1 MSLAVPLSATTPVPG
16 NPRRTEGWALLE
28 AARRLDEARRI
39 RTGAAVLGAAQ
50 LNWRLWTIFQASLSN
65 SRCGL
70 PDDLRVKMLSLA
82 NFIDR
87 RSAEIIADPKPELL
101 DALVRINLEVGG
113 GMLTTPGADHAV
125 PAAVGQAAG
134 LGGGEKGARLAG

>member
-1 MSLAVPLSATTPVPG
+1 MSLIEPKPDRRPAPG

-28 AARRLDEARRI
+28 AARRLEEARRI
-39 RTGAAVLGAAQ
+39 RSGDAVLGAAQ
-50 LNWRLWTIFQASLSN
+50 LNWRLWTIFQTSLSD

-87 RSAEIIADPKPELL
+87 RSAEIIADPKPERL
-101 DALVRINLEVGG
+101 DALIRINLEVGG
-113 GMLTTPGADHAV
+113 GMVNTSDADKARI
-125 PAAVGQAAG
+125 AG
-134 LGGGEKGARLAG
+134 

>member
-1 MSLAVPLSATTPVPG
+1 MSVIEPLSAQRPAPG

-28 AARRLDEARRI
+28 AARRLDEARKA
-39 RTGAAVLGAAQ
+39 RTGEAVLGAAQ
-50 LNWRLWTIFQASLSN
+50 LNWRLWTIFQASLSD
-65 SRCGL
+65 SHCGL

-113 GMLTTPGADHAV
+113 GMLNASGAD
-125 PAAVGQAAG
+125 AG
-134 LGGGEKGARLAG
+134 RVEDIGGEEKRARVAG

>member
-1 MSLAVPLSATTPVPG
+1 LSARRPEPG

-28 AARRLDEARRI
+28 AARRLEEARRI
-39 RTGAAVLGAAQ
+39 GSGDAVLGAAR
-50 LNWRLWTIFQASLSN
+50 LNWRLWTIFQASLSD
-65 SRCGL
+65 SQCGL

-87 RSAEIIADPKPELL
+87 RSAEISAEPKPELL

-113 GMLTTPGADHAV
+113 GMLNAPGADLAVHAN
-125 PAAVGQAAG
+125 AG
-134 LGGGEKGARLAG
+134 RPGGEEKRARIAG